1 MRELV
6 SLINSQLRFK
16 IIVPFVVLTL
26 LVAIAGSWVAFRL
39 IADDYQERFDNQLAQ
54 VTRAANESLVDQEQ
68 ANLTFLREV
77 ATAQENPSEDAP
89 AVATA
94 VEQRDIDGL
103 FAALDPYFRVGL
115 SRSGVQLDRLIV
127 VDTNGRSLADLSRT
141 TNFVDPPYVR
151 NASID
156 FSNVYLVNNVL
167 NAQPDQIGDKFAGIV
182 KFAGAGRAD
191 DAEGAEGAEGADD
204 DGTYY
209 FATAA
214 PIRVTDEVP
223 TDDADDSDNRR
234 TVGAVIVG
242 VKLDNLVSTIQ
253 DRGTASVITIFD
265 PQGNALASSAVPA
278 DGLASL
284 HLNAP
289 VIERLQ
295 NPALLEDGQGI
306 FQILDING
314 YEYQFA
320 LTPLQI
326 RNQIFGVFG
335 AALTLE
341 YVVGPL
347 DAARNPVIGLT
358 VLFVLLMFGTG
369 IWIARLITGP
379 LEELVITARAVTSG
393 NLSRRSRVNVS
404 DEIGVLSSSFN
415 SMTEHLLSLYLTV
428 QQESSRRAAIVES
441 IVDGIVVCDEEGRVQ
456 LINRATRNFLGLS
469 ETDPLPN
476 QLSDLP
482 LAPLVEGAPGFDT
495 RRSSELYNLGTYIVR
510 VSVAPV
516 LTRDGH
522 RLGYVCVLQ
531 DMTAE
536 VELDRAKN
544 NFIGTIS
551 HELRTPLTVMRG
563 TTDLLLRGLVG
574 PLEEEQRTMIDSMRQ
589 HTTNMTSLINNV
601 IWIAG
606 LDSGSLNTDL
616 QPQEIARAVDEV
628 AWNVRSAIK
637 AKNLTLTIDIP
648 EDMPL
653 VLADIEELRMILTQ
667 LLDNA
672 RRYTSEGGIT
682 LSVMAEPN
690 HALIRVQDTGRG
702 IPFDLQDQV
711 FNRFVRGDGTSE
723 GINSAERG
731 IGLGLAIVKA
741 LVIRQGG
748 DVWLES
754 EPDHGST
761 FSFTLQYANATPE
774 PEQDD
779 RPVTTTAAAA

>member
-1 MRELV
+1 MQEL
-6 SLINSQLRFK
+6 LKLFNSQLRFK

-26 LVAIAGSWVAFRL
+26 LVAITGSWVAFRL
-39 IADDYQERFDNQLAQ
+39 IADDYQGRFDNQLARLTQ
-54 VTRAANESLVDQEQ
+54 AANESLVDQEQ

-77 ATAQENPSEDAP
+77 ATAQENPSEGAP
-89 AVATA
+89 AVAAA
-94 VEQRDIDGL
+94 VENENVEGL
-103 FAALDPYFRVGL
+103 LAALDPFFRVGL
-115 SRSGVQLDRLIV
+115 SRSSVQLDRLIV
-127 VDTNGRSLADLSRT
+127 VDNSGQSMADLSRGT
-141 TNFVDPPYVR
+141 EFIDPPYDI
-151 NASID
+151 NESLN
-156 FSNVYLVNNVL
+156 FSEIYLVRDVL
-167 NAQPDQIGDKFAGIV
+167 NARSDEIGDKFAGILQLPGPEDEPV
-182 KFAGAGRAD
+182 S
-191 DAEGAEGAEGADD
+191 
-204 DGTYY
+204 Y
-209 FATAA
+209 FATVA
-214 PIRVTDEVP
+214 PIRVTDETP
-223 TDDADDSDNRR
+223 GEDPDAPVDPDEGR
-234 TVGAVIVG
+234 TVGAILVG
-242 VKLDNLVSTIQ
+242 VELDNLATIIQ
-253 DRGTASVITIFD
+253 SRGTASGTAIFD
-265 PQGNALASSAVPA
+265 PAGNALASSLQPEEGLDVLTLESAV
-278 DGLASL
+278 LEQL
-284 HLNAP
+284 
-289 VIERLQ
+289 R
-295 NPALLEDGQGI
+295 NPALIEEGHGI
-306 FQILDING
+306 YQTFTING
-314 YEYQFA
+314 EEFQFS

-326 RNQIFGVFG
+326 RNRIFGVFG
-335 AALTLE
+335 VALGLD
-341 YVVGPL
+341 YIVGPL
-347 DAARNPVIGLT
+347 DAARNPVIALT
-358 VLFVLLMFGTG
+358 VMFVLLIFGIG

-393 NLSRRSRVNVS
+393 NLSRRSRVKVS
-404 DEIGVLSSSFN
+404 DEIGVLSNSFN

-441 IVDGIVVCDEEGRVQ
+441 IVDGIVVCDEDGGVQ
-456 LINRATRNFLGLS
+456 LVNRATRDFLGLS
-469 ETDPLPN
+469 ETDPMPDR
-476 QLSDLP
+476 LSDLP
-482 LAPLVEGAPGFDT
+482 LTPLGEEAPGFGSL
-495 RRSSELYNLGTYIVR
+495 RSSELYNLGTYIVR

-574 PLEEEQRTMIDSMRQ
+574 PLEEEQRTMIESMRQ

-648 EDMPL
+648 ETMPL

-682 LSVMAEPN
+682 LTVTAEPER
-690 HALIRVQDTGRG
+690 ALIEVQDTGRG
-702 IPFDLQDQV
+702 IPPDLQDQV

-748 DVWLES
+748 DVWLKS
-754 EPDHGST
+754 EPGQGST
-761 FSFTLQYANATPE
+761 FSFTLRYADAAPE
-774 PEQDD
+774 PEQDG

>member
-1 MRELV
+1 MRELLK
-6 SLINSQLRFK
+6 LINSQLRFK
-16 IIVPFVVLTL
+16 IIVPFVALTL

-39 IADDYQERFDNQLAQ
+39 IADDYQVRFDNQLAR
-54 VTRAANESLVDQEQ
+54 VARAASDSLVDQEQ

-77 ATAQENPSEDAP
+77 ATAQENPLEGAP

-94 VEQRDIDGL
+94 VESGDVDGL

-115 SRSGVQLDRLIV
+115 SRTSVQLDRLIII
-127 VDTNGRSLADLSRT
+127 DNNGRSLADLSRGSEFADT
-141 TNFVDPPYVR
+141 PYTR
-151 NASID
+151 NESLS
-156 FSNVYLVNNVL
+156 FSDIYLINDVL
-167 NAQPDQIGDKFAGIV
+167 TARSDQIGDKFAGILQLP
-182 KFAGAGRAD
+182 GS
-191 DAEGAEGAEGADD
+191 DAAPVS
-204 DGTYY
+204 Y
-209 FATAA
+209 FATVA
-214 PIRVTDEVP
+214 PIRVANETPAVA
-223 TDDADDSDNRR
+223 ADPANERI
-234 TVGAVIVG
+234 VGAVLIG
-242 VKLDNLVSTIQ
+242 IELDNLVNIIQ
-253 DRGTASVITIFD
+253 NRSTASVVTIFD
-265 PQGNALASSAVPA
+265 PDGNALASSLMP
-278 DGLASL
+278 DEGLASL
-284 HLNAP
+284 LLNGR
-289 VIERLQ
+289 VIEQLR
-295 NPALLEDGQGI
+295 NPALIEGEQGI
-306 FQILDING
+306 FQVVEING
-314 YEYQFA
+314 DGYQFG
-320 LTPLQI
+320 LSPLQI
-326 RNQIFGVFG
+326 RSQIFGVFG
-335 AALTLE
+335 VALGLD
-341 YVVGPL
+341 YIIAPL
-347 DAARNPVIGLT
+347 DSVRNPVIGLT
-358 VLFVLLMFGTG
+358 ILFVLLMFGTG

-379 LEELVITARAVTSG
+379 LEELVITARAVTGG
-393 NLSRRSRVNVS
+393 NLSRRSCVNVS
-404 DEIGVLSSSFN
+404 DEIGVLSNSFN

-441 IVDGIVVCDEEGRVQ
+441 IVDGIVVCDEDGRVQ

-482 LAPLVEGAPGFDT
+482 LMPLGEGAPGFDS
-495 RRSSELYNLGTYIVR
+495 RRSSELYNLGRYIVR

-574 PLEEEQRTMIDSMRQ
+574 PLEEEQRTMIESMRQ
-589 HTTNMTSLINNV
+589 HTTNMTSLIQNV
-601 IWIAG
+601 IWIAN
-606 LDSGSLNTDL
+606 LDSNSLNTDL

-637 AKNLTLTIDIP
+637 AKNLTLTIGIP
-648 EDMPL
+648 EAMPS

-672 RRYTSEGGIT
+672 RCYTSEGGIT
-682 LSVMAEPN
+682 LTAVAEPDR
-690 HALIRVQDTGRG
+690 ALIQVKDTGRG
-702 IPFDLQDQV
+702 IPPDLQDQV
-711 FNRFVRGDGTSE
+711 FNRFVRGDGASE

-754 EPDHGST
+754 EPGQGST
-761 FSFTLQYANATPE
+761 FSFTLRYANAAPE
-774 PEQDD
+774 PEQDG
-779 RPVTTTAAAA
+779 RPVTTIAAAA